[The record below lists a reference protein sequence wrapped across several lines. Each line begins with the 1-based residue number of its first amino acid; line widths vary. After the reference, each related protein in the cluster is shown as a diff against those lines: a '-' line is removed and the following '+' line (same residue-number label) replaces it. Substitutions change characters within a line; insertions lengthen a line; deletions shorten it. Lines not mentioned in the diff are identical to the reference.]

1 LRSTDRK
8 NGVAARGEASR
19 MGAFGEDQMI
29 APFHIG
35 GLAVAALAWVV
46 AADVADTTIT
56 FRFNDPEAPQMRQAL
71 DVFEQQNSGIKV
83 DMQRVT
89 WADAQQQYLGEAAV
103 GAAPDVAQLAF
114 RSALGASGRSP
125 AKKIVD
131 GQAASP
137 SSWKMPRIA
146 PWMV

>member
-1 LRSTDRK
+1 
-8 NGVAARGEASR
+8 
-19 MGAFGEDQMI
+19 MI

-125 AKKIVD
+125 AKKNCRWSSGEPELMEDAAHCTLDGLIVGVD
-131 GQAASP
+131 RFGG
-137 SSWKMPRIA
+137 
-146 PWMV
+146 V

>member
-1 LRSTDRK
+1 
-8 NGVAARGEASR
+8 
-19 MGAFGEDQMI
+19 MI